1 MLLGRLRI
9 RGKLALLLIAPLLG
23 IVALAVPVV
32 GGRVAVAERADQTA
46 RTVDVAGQVGSLVQQ
61 LQQERLLSIG
71 YSFQV
76 VDRNRLVLQS
86 AQVTDTIADLRATSD
101 LPVDIQ
107 VALDTL
113 PSLAAVRAT
122 VLAGKGL
129 PQAVLKSFGEAVD
142 RLINS
147 LGLSENADTTTPA
160 GQQVMALDSVLRSD
174 EGISL
179 VAVQIVLLAALGD
192 KAPKDLTTATM
203 AVLLKDSDRFRS
215 YATPE
220 QNGVYDLVQQG
231 VDARSSTGDFLGR
244 FAADPLGA
252 LDNISLPQLF
262 PLAESLMTLGGFVEK
277 RIIADVKVE
286 VGERQRRALTEAYG
300 VALACVLLLLCV
312 VLLSVAVARAV
323 ARPLTRLT
331 ESADDVAK
339 VAEAELTKVADG
351 ELDSSVPVRLEAVDV
366 RARDEV
372 GDLARAFERVQ
383 ATAARLVERQVAGRR
398 NVAQM
403 FGHVGRRTQNL
414 VGRQLALIDRLERQ
428 EADPGRLQ
436 HLYRLDHISSRL
448 RRSASSLV
456 VLSGSSGA
464 DSHVAPLPLTDV
476 IRLALGEIED
486 YLRVDIKVPTEI
498 SIAPSIIGDLVLVLA
513 ELMENATTFSPPH
526 TRVTVTGVVSDPG
539 IRLLVVDHG
548 LGMSPERMAE
558 ENARLARRERLD
570 LVPTEVLGLF
580 VVGRL
585 ARRHGMRVTLTPT
598 PGGGVTAE
606 LEVHERDLVTKAE
619 LPPVSAVAR
628 ARVGNPEQ
636 ARPELPATS
645 DEPRLAP
652 PVVGGDGSSAPVYDP
667 FRPERRAGVGS
678 GGSSAAPATGPAPA
692 PAGAADPHQASAPPA
707 PEPAETSDEAAVPP
721 PAAAAPEWPIRQRVP
736 GRTEPPTQTP
746 GPARATEDE
755 DPSDAEADAGPRATP
770 LTRRHGAPTGNV
782 PGFDEGALN
791 RASRMLA
798 NGQPWNAFVPQ
809 PRIAGEAE
817 QDQKPPANQRPASPA
832 KPAGAERP
840 PAAAPERPAPG
851 RAQVSKP
858 AKAAPPAKP
867 ARAAKGKPSPE
878 LSDEETQ
885 AVLRRRVPG
894 ARLPSGDPEPAPTS
908 APPSP
913 ADPAAARA
921 LVEEFEAGV
930 RYAERQ
936 VRGGAVPGARPVP
949 VNGSAKVAVNGT
961 AAAESTGTNGGAA
974 SSGQP
979 LNRRQPGATL
989 DDQAPPNE
997 RPASDQPPDP
1007 VAARDLV
1014 QQFESGVARAM
1025 RQISAGLGDEEESR

>member
-32 GGRVAVAERADQTA
+32 GNRVNIAEQADETA
-46 RTVDVAGQVGSLVQQ
+46 RTVDIAGQVGSLVQQ

-71 YSFQV
+71 HYFGV
-76 VDRNRLVLQS
+76 VDRDRLVLQS
-86 AQVTDTIADLRATSD
+86 AVVTDAIADLRADED
-101 LPVDIQ
+101 LPVNLRL
-107 VALDTL
+107 ALDAL
-113 PSLAAVRAT
+113 PALATVRAS
-122 VLAGKGL
+122 VLSGASR
-129 PQAVLKSFGEAVD
+129 PNVVMATFGGEIT

-147 LGLSENADTTTPA
+147 LGLRNNADTTTPA
-160 GQQVMALDSVLRSD
+160 GRQIMALDSVLRSD

-179 VAVQIVLLAALGD
+179 VAAQIVLLAALGD
-192 KAPKDLTTATM
+192 KAPRDLTTATM
-203 AVLLKDSDRFRS
+203 AILLQDSDRFRS

-231 VDARSSTGDFLGR
+231 VDARSPTGNFLGR

-252 LDNISLPQLF
+252 LNNIALPQLF
-262 PLAESLMTLGGFVEK
+262 PMAESLMTLGGFVEK

-456 VLSGSSGA
+456 VLSGSAGA

-498 SIAPSIIGDLVLVLA
+498 SIAPSMIGDLVLVLA

-548 LGMSPERMAE
+548 LGMTPERMAE

-619 LPPVSAVAR
+619 PPPVSAVAR
-628 ARVGNPEQ
+628 ARVGSPIEQ
-636 ARPELPATS
+636 AGPESPAT
-645 DEPRLAP
+645 P

-692 PAGAADPHQASAPPA
+692 PAGAADPRPASAPPA
-707 PEPAETSDEAAVPP
+707 DGPATASDEAAVAP
-721 PAAAAPEWPIRQRVP
+721 PATAAPEWPIRQRVP
-736 GRTEPPTQTP
+736 GRTEPPSQTP
-746 GPARATEDE
+746 P
-755 DPSDAEADAGPRATP
+755 PSPADAAEDDEGPRAAP
-770 LTRRHGAPTGNV
+770 PNRRHGAPTGNV

-809 PRIAGEAE
+809 PRVAGEVE
-817 QDQKPPANQRPASPA
+817 PDQKPPANQRPASPA
-832 KPAGAERP
+832 KPTGAERP
-840 PAAAPERPAPG
+840 PTAAPERPAPG
-851 RAQVSKP
+851 RAQVGKP
-858 AKAAPPAKP
+858 AKPSPAAK
-867 ARAAKGKPSPE
+867 AAKGKPAPE

-949 VNGSAKVAVNGT
+949 VNGSANGSAKAAVSGA
-961 AAAESTGTNGGAA
+961 AAAEATSTTDGAA
-974 SSGQP
+974 PSGRP
-979 LNRRQPGATL
+979 LSRRQPGATL
-989 DDQAPPNE
+989 DDQAGPTE

-1007 VAARDLV
+1007 AAARDLV

-1025 RQISAGLGDEEESR
+1025 RQISAGNGDEEESR

>member
-1 MLLGRLRI
+1 VLLGRLRI
-9 RGKLALLLIAPLLG
+9 RGKLSLLLIAPLLG
-23 IVALAVPVV
+23 IIALAVPVV
-32 GGRVAVAERADQTA
+32 GDRVSTAERADETA
-46 RTVDVAGQVGSLVQQ
+46 RTVEIAGQVGSLVQN
-61 LQQERLLSIG
+61 LQQERMLSIG
-71 YSFQV
+71 YTFGV
-76 VDRNRLVLQS
+76 VDRSRLVLQS
-86 AQVTDTIADLRATSD
+86 AQVSDNVADLRANSD
-101 LPVDIQ
+101 LPSE
-107 VALDTL
+107 L
-113 PSLAAVRAT
+113 
-122 VLAGKGL
+122 
-129 PQAVLKSFGEAVD
+129 QAVLDGLPALANIRASVLKGDARPTDVLSRFGEQATG
-142 RLINS
+142 LINA
-147 LGLSENADTTTPA
+147 LGLRRKADTTTPA
-160 GQQVMALDSVLRSD
+160 GRQVMALDSVLRSD

-179 VAVQIVLLAALGD
+179 VATQIVLLTAVRDAD
-192 KAPKDLTTATM
+192 PKTPVPPSVASMSLPTM
-203 AVLLKDSDRFRS
+203 AVLLQDVDRFRS
-215 YATPE
+215 YATAE

-231 VDARSSTGDFLGR
+231 VDARSTSGNFLGQ
-244 FAADPLGA
+244 LA
-252 LDNISLPQLF
+252 LSPEKALAQIKLPTLF
-262 PLAESLMTLGGFVEK
+262 PLAESLMTLGTFVEK
-277 RIIADVKVE
+277 RIVADVKAE
-286 VGERQRRALTEAYG
+286 VGDRQNRALTEAYG
-300 VALACVLLLLCV
+300 VGLACLLLLLCV

-323 ARPLTRLT
+323 VRPLTRLT

-339 VAEAELTKVADG
+339 IAEAELTKVADG

-456 VLSGSSGA
+456 VLSGSAGA

-498 SIAPSIIGDLVLVLA
+498 KIAPSMIGDLVLVLA

-526 TRVTVTGVVSDPG
+526 TRVTITGVVSDPG

-548 LGMSPERMAE
+548 LGMSAERMAE

-585 ARRHGMRVTLTPT
+585 ARRHGMRVTLSTT

-606 LEVHERDLVTKAE
+606 LEVHERELVTDAE
-619 LPPVSAVAR
+619 VPPRTAIAR
-628 ARVGNPEQ
+628 ARVSPPEQ
-636 ARPELPATS
+636 VRPQSPAG
-645 DEPRLAP
+645 P
-652 PVVGGDGSSAPVYDP
+652 PVIGGDGSAAVVYDP
-667 FRPERRAGVGS
+667 YRPDRRTGVGP
-678 GGSSAAPATGPAPA
+678 GGSSAAPAVGPAPA
-692 PAGAADPHQASAPPA
+692 PAGAADPQQAPAAAPTDADTDASTPAPPA
-707 PEPAETSDEAAVPP
+707 T
-721 PAAAAPEWPIRQRVP
+721 AAPEWPIRQRVP
-736 GRTEPPTQTP
+736 GRTEPPATTP
-746 GPARATEDE
+746 APAGDDGTEAGDE
-755 DPSDAEADAGPRATP
+755 PPAGRRPTP
-770 LTRRHGAPTGNV
+770 LTRRPGGPTGNS
-782 PGFDEGALN
+782 PDFDEGALN

-809 PRIAGEAE
+809 PRTAGEVDE
-817 QDQKPPANQRPASPA
+817 PVNQRPTPPDRPNPPTRPA
-832 KPAGAERP
+832 KATARPVPPLKATPA
-840 PAAAPERPAPG
+840 
-851 RAQVSKP
+851 KP
-858 AKAAPPAKP
+858 AKAADKP
-867 ARAAKGKPSPE
+867 KPE

-894 ARLPSGDPEPAPTS
+894 AKLPTDGTAESAPTS

-936 VRGGAVPGARPVP
+936 VRGGAIPGARPVP
-949 VNGSAKVAVNGT
+949 VNGSANGKTATDSTSRGT
-961 AAAESTGTNGGAA
+961 ATAAPGR
-974 SSGQP
+974 P
-979 LNRRQPGATL
+979 LSRRQPGATL
-989 DDQAPPNE
+989 DDQAVSTE
-997 RPASDQPPDP
+997 RQTSDQPLDP
-1007 VAARDLV
+1007 EAARDLV
-1014 QQFESGVARAM
+1014 QQFESGVARAI
-1025 RQISAGLGDEEESR
+1025 RQISAGLRDEEGTR

>member
-1 MLLGRLRI
+1 VLLGRLRI

-23 IVALAVPVV
+23 IIALAVPVV
-32 GGRVAVAERADQTA
+32 GDRVATADQADQTN
-46 RTVDVAGQVGSLVQQ
+46 RTVEIAGQVGSLVQN
-61 LQQERLLSIG
+61 LQQERMLSIG
-71 YSFQV
+71 YLFGV
-76 VDRNRLVLQS
+76 VERNRLVLQS
-86 AQVTDTIADLRATSD
+86 AQVSDSIGDLRAAAD
-101 LPVDIQ
+101 LPAELQ
-107 VALDTL
+107 VALDAL
-113 PSLAAVRAT
+113 PALATIRAS
-122 VLAGKGL
+122 
-129 PQAVLKSFGEAVD
+129 VLKGDARPVVVLPTFGGEIT

-147 LGLSENADTTTPA
+147 LRLRDKADTTTAA
-160 GQQVMALDSVLRSD
+160 GRQVMALDSVLRSD

-179 VAVQIVLLAALGD
+179 VATQIVLL
-192 KAPKDLTTATM
+192 TAVRDANPTLPVPPAIATMSVPTM
-203 AVLLKDSDRFRS
+203 AVLLQDVERFRG

-231 VDARSSTGDFLGR
+231 VDARSSSGNFLGQLADNPE
-244 FAADPLGA
+244 AALA
-252 LDNISLPQLF
+252 KIKLSTIF
-262 PLAESLMTLGGFVEK
+262 PLAESLMTLGTFVEK
-277 RIIADVKVE
+277 RIVADVKAE
-286 VGERQRRALTEAYG
+286 VGDRQNRALTEAYG
-300 VALACVLLLLCV
+300 VGLACLLLLLCV

-323 ARPLTRLT
+323 VRPLTRLT

-339 VAEAELTKVADG
+339 IAEAELTKVADG

-366 RARDEV
+366 RAHDEV

-456 VLSGSSGA
+456 VLSGSAGA

-498 SIAPSIIGDLVLVLA
+498 SIAPSMIGDLVLVLA

-548 LGMSPERMAE
+548 LGMSAERTAE

-585 ARRHGMRVTLTPT
+585 ARRHGMRVTLSTT

-606 LEVHERDLVTKAE
+606 LEVHERELVTHAE
-619 LPPVSAVAR
+619 VPPRSAIAR
-628 ARVGNPEQ
+628 ARVTSPEQ
-636 ARPELPATS
+636 VRPESP
-645 DEPRLAP
+645 DGP
-652 PVVGGDGSSAPVYDP
+652 PVIGGDGSAAAVYDP
-667 FRPERRAGVGS
+667 FRPDRRTGVGR
-678 GGSSAAPATGPAPA
+678 GGSSAAPAVGPAPA
-692 PAGAADPHQASAPPA
+692 PAGAADPQQAPTAAAAAPTVPPA
-707 PEPAETSDEAAVPP
+707 DADTDAPA
-721 PAAAAPEWPIRQRVP
+721 PAAPATAAPEWPIRQRVP
-736 GRTEPPTQTP
+736 GRTEPPATTHS
-746 GPARATEDE
+746 PAGGDAPEATDE
-755 DPSDAEADAGPRATP
+755 PPAGRRSTP
-770 LTRRHGAPTGNV
+770 LTRPGGPTGNS
-782 PGFDEGALN
+782 PGFDEAALN

-798 NGQPWNAFVPQ
+798 GGQPWNAFVPQ
-809 PRIAGEAE
+809 PRTAGEVDE
-817 QDQKPPANQRPASPA
+817 PVNQRPTPPDRPNPPTRPAKAAARPVPPTKAKPA
-832 KPAGAERP
+832 KPAKVAD
-840 PAAAPERPAPG
+840 
-851 RAQVSKP
+851 KP
-858 AKAAPPAKP
+858 K
-867 ARAAKGKPSPE
+867 PE

-894 ARLPSGDPEPAPTS
+894 AKLPIDGTAESAPTSAPTS

-936 VRGGAVPGARPVP
+936 VRGGAIPGARPVP
-949 VNGSAKVAVNGT
+949 VNGSANGKT
-961 AAAESTGTNGGAA
+961 ATDATSRSTATA
-974 SSGQP
+974 SSGRP
-979 LNRRQPGATL
+979 LSRRQPGATL
-989 DDQAPPNE
+989 DDEAISTE
-997 RPASDQPPDP
+997 RQTSDQPLDP
-1007 VAARDLV
+1007 EAARDLV

-1025 RQISAGLGDEEESR
+1025 RQISAGLRDEEGTR

>member
-32 GGRVAVAERADQTA
+32 GDRVSIAERADETA
-46 RTVDVAGQVGSLVQQ
+46 RTVDVAGQVGSLIQN
-61 LQQERLLSIG
+61 LQQERMLSIG
-71 YSFQV
+71 YQYRV
-76 VDRNRLVLQS
+76 VERGRLLLQS
-86 AQVTDTIADLRATSD
+86 AQVTDDVADLRAAPG
-101 LPVDIQ
+101 LPSELVR
-107 VALDTL
+107 ALDAL
-113 PSLAAVRAT
+113 PALAT
-122 VLAGKGL
+122 VRSS
-129 PQAVLKSFGEAVD
+129 VLTGEARPDVVLATFSGEVA

-147 LGLSENADTTTPA
+147 LQLRNKADTTTPA
-160 GQQVMALDSVLRSD
+160 GRQIMALDSVLRSD

-179 VAVQIVLLAALGD
+179 VATQIVLLGALGEN
-192 KAPKDLTTATM
+192 APPNLSTTTM
-203 AVLLKDSDRFRS
+203 AILLQDVERFRA

-231 VDARSSTGDFLGR
+231 VDARSTSGNFLGR
-244 FAADPLGA
+244 FAEDPLGA
-252 LDNISLPQLF
+252 LKDIKLAQLF
-262 PLAESLMTLGGFVEK
+262 PTAESLMTLGRFVEK

-286 VGERQRRALTEAYG
+286 VAERQRRALTEAYG
-300 VALACVLLLLCV
+300 VGLACVLLLLCV
-312 VLLSVAVARAV
+312 VLLSIAVARAV

-331 ESADDVAK
+331 RSADGVAK

-351 ELDSSVPVRLEAVDV
+351 ELDPSVPVRLEAVDV

-428 EADPGRLQ
+428 ETDPGRLQ

-456 VLSGSSGA
+456 VLSGSAGA

-486 YLRVDIKVPTEI
+486 YLRVDIKVPTEV
-498 SIAPSIIGDLVLVLA
+498 SIAPSMIGDLVLVLA

-606 LEVHERDLVTKAE
+606 LEVHERDLVTEGEA
-619 LPPVSAVAR
+619 PPVAAVAR
-628 ARVGNPEQ
+628 ARVSS
-636 ARPELPATS
+636 APELPAALEDRPIS
-645 DEPRLAP
+645 P
-652 PVVGGDGSSAPVYDP
+652 PVLGGDGSAAPVYDP
-667 FRPERRAGVGS
+667 FRPDRRSGVGR
-678 GGSSAAPATGPAPA
+678 GGSSAAPAAGPAPA
-692 PAGAADPHQASAPPA
+692 PAGAADPQPAAPEAAAPA
-707 PEPAETSDEAAVPP
+707 PDPETAESAP

-736 GRTEPPTQTP
+736 GRTDPPTP
-746 GPARATEDE
+746 SPAKATEDGKPE
-755 DPSDAEADAGPRATP
+755 SPAPRR

-782 PGFDEGALN
+782 PGFDEAALS

-809 PRIAGEAE
+809 PRGAGEAE
-817 QDQKPPANQRPASPA
+817 PTQKAGVPPANERPTRPAT
-832 KPAGAERP
+832 P
-840 PAAAPERPAPG
+840 PAADL
-851 RAQVSKP
+851 V
-858 AKAAPPAKP
+858 
-867 ARAAKGKPSPE
+867 
-878 LSDEETQ
+878 DEQ
-885 AVLRRRVPG
+885 LDAVVL
-894 ARLPSGDPEPAPTS
+894 A
-908 APPSP
+908 
-913 ADPAAARA
+913 
-921 LVEEFEAGV
+921 
-930 RYAERQ
+930 
-936 VRGGAVPGARPVP
+936 
-949 VNGSAKVAVNGT
+949 
-961 AAAESTGTNGGAA
+961 
-974 SSGQP
+974 
-979 LNRRQPGATL
+979 
-989 DDQAPPNE
+989 
-997 RPASDQPPDP
+997 
-1007 VAARDLV
+1007 VAA
-1014 QQFESGVARAM
+1014 
-1025 RQISAGLGDEEESR
+1025 

>member
-32 GGRVAVAERADQTA
+32 GDRVSIAEQADETA
-46 RTVDVAGQVGSLVQQ
+46 RTVDIAGQVGSLVQN
-61 LQQERLLSIG
+61 LQQERMLSIG
-71 YSFQV
+71 FHYRV
-76 VDRNRLVLQS
+76 VERSRLLLQS
-86 AQVTDTIADLRATSD
+86 AQVTDDIADLRATPD
-101 LPVDIQ
+101 LPHDLR
-107 VALDTL
+107 VALDAL
-113 PSLAAVRAT
+113 PALATVRAAVLT
-122 VLAGKGL
+122 
-129 PQAVLKSFGEAVD
+129 GEARPDVVMATFGGEVT
-142 RLINS
+142 RLINA
-147 LGLSENADTTTPA
+147 LQLRNKADTTTPA
-160 GQQVMALDSVLRSD
+160 GRQIMALDSVLRSD

-179 VAVQIVLLAALGD
+179 VATQIVLLAALGEN
-192 KAPKDLTTATM
+192 APPNMSTSTM
-203 AVLLKDSDRFRS
+203 AILLQDVERFRA

-231 VDARSSTGDFLGR
+231 VDARSTSGNFLGR
-244 FAADPLGA
+244 FAEDPLAA
-252 LDNISLPQLF
+252 LKGIKLAELF
-262 PLAESLMTLGGFVEK
+262 PIAESLMTLGRFVEK

-286 VGERQRRALTEAYG
+286 VAERQGRALTEAYG

-312 VLLSVAVARAV
+312 VLLSIAVARAV

-331 ESADDVAK
+331 ESADGVAR

-351 ELDSSVPVRLEAVDV
+351 EVDPSVPVRLEAVDV

-428 EADPGRLQ
+428 ETDPGRLQ

-456 VLSGSSGA
+456 VLSGSAGA

-486 YLRVDIKVPTEI
+486 YLRVDIKVPTEV
-498 SIAPSIIGDLVLVLA
+498 SIAPSMIGDLVLVLA

-548 LGMSPERMAE
+548 LGMSAERMAE

-585 ARRHGMRVTLTPT
+585 ARRHGMRVTLTTT

-606 LEVHERDLVTKAE
+606 VEVNERDLVTEGEA
-619 LPPVSAVAR
+619 PPVAAVAR
-628 ARVGNPEQ
+628 ARVTSPAEL
-636 ARPELPATS
+636 AERPIS
-645 DEPRLAP
+645 P
-652 PVVGGDGSSAPVYDP
+652 PVIGGDGSAAPVYDP
-667 FRPERRAGVGS
+667 FRPDRRTGVGH
-678 GGSSAAPATGPAPA
+678 GGSSAAPAAGPAPA
-692 PAGAADPHQASAPPA
+692 PAGAADPPAAEAAADATPPA
-707 PEPAETSDEAAVPP
+707 N
-721 PAAAAPEWPIRQRVP
+721 AAPEWPIRQRVP
-736 GRTEPPTQTP
+736 GRTDEPTP
-746 GPARATEDE
+746 SPAKATEEGDGESAAGRRPARRQ
-755 DPSDAEADAGPRATP
+755 GPP
-770 LTRRHGAPTGNV
+770 NGNV
-782 PGFDEGALN
+782 PGFDEAALS

-809 PRIAGEAE
+809 PRTAGEAE
-817 QDQKPPANQRPASPA
+817 PPAPPANQRPTWPAAASPA
-832 KPAGAERP
+832 AASPAPAAPVP
-840 PAAAPERPAPG
+840 PASVIP
-851 RAQVSKP
+851 V
-858 AKAAPPAKP
+858 KP
-867 ARAAKGKPSPE
+867 ARPGKPAQAKAKPE

-894 ARLPSGDPEPAPTS
+894 AKLPTDDPEPTPTS
-908 APPSP
+908 GPPSP

-936 VRGGAVPGARPVP
+936 VRGGSIPGAQPLN
-949 VNGSAKVAVNGT
+949 VNGSANGST
-961 AAAESTGTNGGAA
+961 VAAAAAVPPATNRKPAA
-974 SSGQP
+974 AQPGQP
-979 LNRRQPGATL
+979 LRRRQPGATL
-989 DDQAPPNE
+989 DDPAVDTE
-997 RPASDQPPDP
+997 RRTSDQPPDP
-1007 VAARDLV
+1007 DAARDLV

-1025 RQISAGLGDEEESR
+1025 RQISAGLGDEEGTR

>member
-32 GGRVAVAERADQTA
+32 SDRVEIAEQADKTA
-46 RTVDVAGQVGSLVQQ
+46 RAVDIAGEVGSLVQQ

-71 YSFQV
+71 HYFGV
-76 VDRNRLVLQS
+76 VGRDRLVLQS
-86 AQVTDTIADLRATSD
+86 ALVTDAIADLRAQPD
-101 LPVDIQ
+101 LPVNLRL
-107 VALDTL
+107 ALDAL
-113 PSLAAVRAT
+113 PALATVRAS
-122 VLAGKGL
+122 VLSGAAR
-129 PQAVLKSFGEAVD
+129 PNVVMATFGGEVT
-142 RLINS
+142 RLIDS
-147 LGLSENADTTTPA
+147 LGLRNTADTTAPA
-160 GQQVMALDSVLRSD
+160 GRQIMALDSVLRSD

-179 VAVQIVLLAALGD
+179 VAAQIVLLAAVGD

-203 AVLLKDSDRFRS
+203 AILLQDSDRFRS

-231 VDARSSTGDFLGR
+231 VDARSPTGNFLGR

-252 LDNISLPQLF
+252 LNNIALPQLF
-262 PLAESLMTLGGFVEK
+262 PMAESLMTLGGFVEK

-300 VALACVLLLLCV
+300 VALACLLLLLCV

-331 ESADDVAK
+331 ESADGVAK

-456 VLSGSSGA
+456 VLSGSAGA

-476 IRLALGEIED
+476 IRLALGEIEE

-498 SIAPSIIGDLVLVLA
+498 SIAPSMIGDLVLVLA

-548 LGMSPERMAE
+548 LGMTPERMAE

-606 LEVHERDLVTKAE
+606 LEVHERDLVTKTE
-619 LPPVSAVAR
+619 PPPVSAVAR
-628 ARVGNPEQ
+628 ARVGSAPDPAPPAALEDQ
-636 ARPELPATS
+636 RPT
-645 DEPRLAP
+645 P

-692 PAGAADPHQASAPPA
+692 PAGAADPQPTSAPPA
-707 PEPAETSDEAAVPP
+707 PEPAEASDAALPP
-721 PAAAAPEWPIRQRVP
+721 PVAAAPEWPIRQRVP
-736 GRTEPPTQTP
+736 GKTEPPTQA
-746 GPARATEDE
+746 PAAKEGDQA
-755 DPSDAEADAGPRATP
+755 AEEPRP
-770 LTRRHGAPTGNV
+770 MRRPGAPTGNV

-809 PRIAGEAE
+809 PRVAGEVE
-817 QDQKPPANQRPASPA
+817 PDQKPPANQRPAAPA
-832 KPAGAERP
+832 KPTGAERP

-858 AKAAPPAKP
+858 AKPTPPATPAKP
-867 ARAAKGKPSPE
+867 AKAAGKPAPE

-949 VNGSAKVAVNGT
+949 VNGSTNGSAKAATNGT
-961 AAAESTGTNGGAA
+961 AASTKGEAA
-974 SSGQP
+974 PSGRP

-989 DDQAPPNE
+989 DDQAPPSE

-1007 VAARDLV
+1007 IAARDLV

-1025 RQISAGLGDEEESR
+1025 RQISAGPGDEEESR